1 MVVWRCSMPSVTR
14 DQHDFMVAVA
24 HGWKP
29 KGRKAPSIKVAREFL
44 AADRKAGRYQGK
56 KGKG

>member
-1 MVVWRCSMPSVTR
+1 MPSVTR